1 MSKFSQNCCIC
12 HVVFNAFICHNLIQE
27 RYGFTSK
34 SVLPAYA
41 DDLVLHWAPQ
51 HYHQTLTR
59 FLINLKSLPV
69 EQQFCEIS
77 FVIKKPTDRTDS
89 GLHDSCQ

>member
-1 MSKFSQNCCIC
+1 M
-12 HVVFNAFICHNLIQE
+12 QE
-27 RYGFTSK
+27 RYGFTCK
-34 SVLPAYA
+34 LVLLAYA
-41 DDLVLHWAPQ
+41 DYLVLHWAPQ

-59 FLINLKSLPV
+59 FLINLKSLPD

-77 FVIKKPTDRTDS
+77 SAIKKPTAQTDC